1 MKTKASKI
9 TLVVC
14 VVAVLVIAAVILLIV
29 FKGNNK
35 DDNADSISYVD
46 GLFIIDYDDLREV
59 AGSNDYIFVGRVIS
73 EGETED
79 GEELPLPV
87 TEFKIRVEENI
98 KGELITDEDITIYK
112 SGGISDE
119 TGMLTLY
126 EDDCMPEAG
135 NRYVFYAF
143 AQPDGTLLLSGPVSN
158 VLIDSADAQ
167 EANASD
173 DYSENQEYLAAL
185 DAYENEIENEI
196 MEPLTCE
203 YDVEVYGKG

>member
-9 TLVVC
+9 ILAVCIVV
-14 VVAVLVIAAVILLIV
+14 VLVIAAVILLIV
-29 FKGNNK
+29 FKGNSK
-35 DDNADSISYVD
+35 EDNADSISYVD

-59 AGSNDYIFVGRVIS
+59 AGSNDYIFVGQVIS
-73 EGETED
+73 EGKTED
-79 GEELPLPV
+79 DEELPLPV

-158 VLIDSADAQ
+158 VLIGSADTQ
-167 EANASD
+167 GANASD

-185 DAYENEIENEI
+185 DAYENEIESDI
-196 MEPLTCE
+196 VEPLTCE
-203 YDVEVYGKG
+203 YDVEVYDKG